1 MVNGGAYL
9 LVSDRPFLRGSGRCL
24 DLSPAVRNS
33 PILRFRGSE
42 IRRRYCQPTICK
54 LKKGDD
60 LLGNSKLARKS
71 KRKGVDLSEA
81 RTLQQL
87 QSSDSIYASSVR
99 GFSTKSV
106 ASPASEMEMVAEED
120 MEADDDD
127 ELSVY
132 RGLVLDMAYRPINVV
147 NWKRALCLDILEK
160 ADVLEY
166 YDQVIYSPNRAFFI
180 PAVLK
185 ICNFVHSPGQ
195 KMVKLTL
202 NRSNVFMR
210 DKFCCQYCT
219 SRENLTIDHVQAA
232 SRGGGWT
239 WDNLVTACSKC
250 NLKKADKTL
259 EEARMKLIKPPKE
272 PKALHSKS
280 LPPNYKTFRS
290 LTLNKYTPAEWR
302 DYLPRGYPSF

>member
-132 RGLVLDMAYRPINVV
+132 RGLVLDMAYR
-147 NWKRALCLDILEK
+147 
-160 ADVLEY
+160 
-166 YDQVIYSPNRAFFI
+166 
-180 PAVLK
+180 
-185 ICNFVHSPGQ
+185 
-195 KMVKLTL
+195 
-202 NRSNVFMR
+202 
-210 DKFCCQYCT
+210 
-219 SRENLTIDHVQAA
+219 
-232 SRGGGWT
+232 
-239 WDNLVTACSKC
+239 
-250 NLKKADKTL
+250 
-259 EEARMKLIKPPKE
+259 
-272 PKALHSKS
+272 
-280 LPPNYKTFRS
+280 
-290 LTLNKYTPAEWR
+290 
-302 DYLPRGYPSF
+302 